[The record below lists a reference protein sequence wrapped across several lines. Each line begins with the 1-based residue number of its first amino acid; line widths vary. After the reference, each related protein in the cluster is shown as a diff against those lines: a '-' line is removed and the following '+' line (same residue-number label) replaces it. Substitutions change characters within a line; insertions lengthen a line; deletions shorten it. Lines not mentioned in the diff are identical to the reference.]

1 MTTRD
6 IPTPGSGTA
15 SDVETLCPDASAAE
29 GCEEQDVTPD
39 PSGGPDVASTQLPST
54 LHWRALGYA
63 DIDAWHAMVHRVA
76 EQDEPDWVEQ
86 RADLEQALRASKNDA
101 RKDTIAGFDAE
112 GVPRAYGRVSMNPGS
127 SLIHGAGAVDPRW
140 RRQGIGRALFDWQS
154 ARAEARLRET
164 GRTSGVLRSYVEE
177 RNPSHLALLTS
188 SGSSIVRYFTE
199 MTRPL
204 DQPIPE
210 LPFPSELRLVDFTDT
225 AHRNIAELVRL
236 AHNDAFQDHWGSE
249 PRDQESWQFT
259 VTHPEFRPEWS
270 LALLDTGR
278 GEVAAYQLGSH
289 DPASR
294 ELLGHSEGYTD
305 LLGVRR
311 SWRGKG
317 LAPALLAEAM
327 RRYRSAGMEN
337 AGLGVDTDNPSGA
350 LGLYERMGYVPT
362 QRSVVFD
369 LELIAPT
376 G

>member
-6 IPTPGSGTA
+6 SPAPGTGPS
-15 SDVETLCPDASAAE
+15 SDAGASASGPPASAPSAA
-29 GCEEQDVTPD
+29 GHAAGEQ
-39 PSGGPDVASTQLPST
+39 GPGTVPLPTS
-54 LHWRALGYA
+54 LRWRALSYA
-63 DIDAWHAMVHRVA
+63 DIDSWHALVHRVA
-76 EQDEPDWVEQ
+76 EQDQPDWVEQ

-101 RKDTIAGFDAE
+101 RKDTLAGFDAD
-112 GVPRAYGRVSMNPGS
+112 GVPRAYGRVSMNRGS
-127 SLIHGAGAVDPRW
+127 SLIHGAGAVDPAW
-140 RRQGIGRALFDWQS
+140 RRQGIGRALFAWQA
-154 ARAEARLRET
+154 ARATARLRQA
-164 GRTSGVLRSYVEE
+164 GRTDGVLRSYVEE
-177 RNPSHLALLTS
+177 RNPSHLALLTA

-210 LPFPSELRLVDFTDT
+210 LSFPPGLHLVDFTHTGSGD
-225 AHRNIAELVRL
+225 IVELVRL

-249 PRDQESWQFT
+249 ARDQESWQFT
-259 VTHPEFRPEWS
+259 VTHPEIRDDWS
-270 LALLDTGR
+270 LALLDATR

-311 SWRGKG
+311 SWRGRG

-327 RRYRSAGMEN
+327 RRYRAAGMEN

-369 LELIAPT
+369 LELSAPT
-376 G
+376 D